1 MTLRNALVGK
11 TKTAWLLLGA
21 LLIFVLGGVMGARR
35 MAGQPAASPSANT
48 ITSQTLAT
56 QPRVALACPGR
67 IEGASEVINVGA
79 GESGLLREVR
89 VREGQQVVVGE
100 VLAVLDCGNLEAE
113 MQSARATV
121 EAAEQARI
129 RLARGSRDEERRRAL
144 DEQVREQAVL
154 EQARSQHA
162 RMSRLYESGDISRE
176 TLEKTKRDLAVAEA
190 SVNAAANRVA
200 LVNASA
206 LPEELARADAEIKAA
221 AERVNVIGDRLK
233 KCAVRAPIGGAV
245 LRVHVEAGEA
255 VSTLFPQ
262 PIVSLADSSKLRV
275 RAEVDERDL
284 SRIHAGQRVS
294 VTTPAFAGR
303 EFGGSVTRIGAQMG
317 RRQVRTGDPAEKS
330 DRDVLEVLIDLD
342 ELDARL
348 VIGLRVTVQFLAR

>member
-1 MTLRNALVGK
+1 MNLRSALAGK
-11 TKTAWLLLGA
+11 TKTVWLWLGA
-21 LLIFVLGGVMGARR
+21 LLIIVLSGVTGARR
-35 MAGQPAASPSANT
+35 MAGRPAAFPSADLAP
-48 ITSQTLAT
+48 SQQSPA
-56 QPRVALACPGR
+56 QQRVTLACPGR
-67 IEGASEVINVGA
+67 IEGASETVNVGA

-89 VREGQQVVVGE
+89 VREGQQVTAGD
-100 VLAVLDCGNLEAE
+100 VLAVLDCGALEAE
-113 MQSARATV
+113 SQSARAAV

-162 RMSRLYESGDISRE
+162 RMSKLFESGDISRE
-176 TLEKTKRDLAVAEA
+176 TVEKTKRDLAVAEA
-190 SVNAAANRVA
+190 SVNATANRVA
-200 LVNASA
+200 LVNAPA
-206 LPEELARADAEIKAA
+206 LPEELERADAEIKAA

-233 KCAVRAPIGGAV
+233 KCAVRAPISGAV

-262 PIVSLADSSKLRV
+262 PIVSLADASRLRV

-284 SRIHAGQRVS
+284 SRIHTGQRVA
-294 VTTPAFAGR
+294 VTAPAFAGR
-303 EFGGSVTRIGAQMG
+303 EFGGTVARIAAQMG
-317 RRQVRTGDPAEKS
+317 RQQVRTGDPAEKS

-342 ELDARL
+342 EVDARL
-348 VIGLRVTVQFLAR
+348 VIGLRVTVQFLAQ

>member
-1 MTLRNALVGK
+1 MSLRNALAGK
-11 TKTAWLLLGA
+11 SKTTWLLIGA
-21 LLIFVLGGVMGARR
+21 GLIIVLSGVMGARR
-35 MAGQPAASPSANT
+35 LVGQPAASSSANT
-48 ITSQTLAT
+48 VVPQAPAT
-56 QPRVALACPGR
+56 QPRVTLACPGR
-67 IEGASEVINVGA
+67 IEGASEMVNVGA

-89 VREGQQVVVGE
+89 VREGQQVAAGD

-113 MQSARATV
+113 LQSARAAV
-121 EAAEQARI
+121 DAAEQVRI
-129 RLARGSRDEERRRAL
+129 RLVRGSRDEERRRAQ
-144 DEQVREQAVL
+144 DEQAREQAVL

-162 RMSRLYESGDISRE
+162 RMSGLFDSGDISRE
-176 TLEKTKRDLAVAEA
+176 TVEKTKRDLAVAEA
-190 SVNAAANRVA
+190 SVSAAANRLA
-200 LVNASA
+200 LVNATP

-233 KCAVRAPIGGAV
+233 KCAVRAPIAGTV

-262 PIVSLADSSKLRV
+262 PIVSMVDSSRLRV

-284 SRIHAGQRVS
+284 SHIHSGQRVAVS
-294 VTTPAFAGR
+294 APAFAGR
-303 EFGGSVTRIGAQMG
+303 EFGGSVARIAAQMG
-317 RRQVRTGDPAEKS
+317 RQSVRTGDPAEKS

-342 ELDARL
+342 DLDARL

>member
-1 MTLRNALVGK
+1 MSLRNALVGRSK
-11 TKTAWLLLGA
+11 TIWLLFGA
-21 LLIFVLGGVMGARR
+21 GLIFVLGGLTGGRR
-35 MAGQPAASPSANT
+35 MAVQPTASPSANSFT
-48 ITSQTLAT
+48 T
-56 QPRVALACPGR
+56 QPQAGQPRIALACPGR
-67 IEGASEVINVGA
+67 IEGASEVINLGA

-89 VREGQQVVVGE
+89 VREGQQVAAGE
-100 VLAVLDCGNLEAE
+100 VLALLDCGNLEAE
-113 MQSARATV
+113 LQSARAEV

-129 RLARGSRDEERRRAL
+129 RLVRGSRDEERRRAL
-144 DEQVREQAVL
+144 DEQAREQAVL

-162 RMSRLYESGDISRE
+162 RMSRLFDSGDISRE
-176 TLEKTKRDLAVAEA
+176 TVEKTKRDLAVADA

-233 KCAVRAPIGGAV
+233 KCAVRAPISGAV

-262 PIVSLADSSKLRV
+262 PIVSLADASRLRV

-284 SRIHAGQRVS
+284 SRIHTGQRVAI
-294 VTTPAFAGR
+294 TAPAFAGR
-303 EFGGSVTRIGAQMG
+303 EFGGNVTRIGTQMG
-317 RRQVRTGDPAEKS
+317 RQHVRTGDPAEKS

-342 ELDARL
+342 EVDARL